1 MVVSAPTYHLVSN
14 IVPPD
19 AGGPLQIGT
28 IINSLQELTPLNEG
42 EEIKVN
48 LILIA
53 IYLQMSST

>member
-53 IYLQMSST
+53 IYL